1 MPVYDPGPEIIEASA
16 AELRKIVSWVNASG
30 PDPDLPDIVLIG
42 GWAVDAYNPYFGSVD
57 IDLVTDNRGREAL
70 IGYLTT
76 REGYTPKVQYP
87 VSTVEKVTAHGEII
101 LDFIPRENPY
111 RYEGHGDI
119 PFTFDILSGNTVFRN
134 VRGGA
139 GIQVPNRSVLLLLK
153 MKAAW
158 DRTYRILHQ
167 TTPDVRWEG
176 TKKTKDCADILALID
191 PRHGGREVDLE
202 ILGREIARAGF
213 LREVIA
219 QIPDLD
225 AVRERYQRMDR
236 REIYRVCDDFISLL

>member
-16 AELRKIVSWVNASG
+16 AELKKIVSLVNVSG
-30 PDPDLPDIVLIG
+30 PGSGFQDIVLIG

-57 IDLVTDNRGREAL
+57 IDLVTDNRSREAL
-70 IGYLTT
+70 IGYLMAH
-76 REGYTPKVQYP
+76 EGYTQRVQYP

-119 PFTFDILSGNTVFRN
+119 PFTFGILTGNTVSRN

-139 GIQVPNRSVLLLLK
+139 EIRVPNRSVLLLLK

-167 TTPDVRWEG
+167 TSADVRWEG
-176 TKKTKDCADILALID
+176 TKKIKDCADILALID
-191 PRHGGREVDLE
+191 PRQGGREVDLE
-202 ILGREIARAGF
+202 IIGREIARAGF
-213 LREVIA
+213 LRDIII

-225 AVRERYQRMDR
+225 AVRDRYTRMDR
-236 REIYRVCDDFISLL
+236 QEIHRVCDDFVSLL

>member
-16 AELRKIVSWVNASG
+16 AELRKIVFWMNASG
-30 PDPDLPDIVLIG
+30 PGSEFQDIVLIG

-57 IDLVTDNRGREAL
+57 IDLVTDNRSREAL
-70 IGYLTT
+70 IGYLMAH
-76 REGYTPKVQYP
+76 EGYTQKVQYP
-87 VSTVEKVTAHGEII
+87 VSTVEKLTAHGEII

-119 PFTFDILSGNTVFRN
+119 PFTFGILTGNTVFKN

-139 GIQVPNRSVLLLLK
+139 GIRVPNRSVLLLLK

-167 TTPDVRWEG
+167 TSADVRWEG
-176 TKKTKDCADILALID
+176 TKKIKDCADILALID

-202 ILGREIARAGF
+202 IIGREIARAGF
-213 LREVIA
+213 LREIIV

-225 AVRERYQRMDR
+225 AVRDRYTRMDR
-236 REIYRVCDDFISLL
+236 LEIRRVCDDFVSLL